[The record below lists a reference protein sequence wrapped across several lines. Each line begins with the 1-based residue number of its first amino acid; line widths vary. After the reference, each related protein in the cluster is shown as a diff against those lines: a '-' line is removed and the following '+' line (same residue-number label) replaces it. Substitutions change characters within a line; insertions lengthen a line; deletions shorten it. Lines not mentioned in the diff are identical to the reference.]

1 MFKYH
6 VLALLLGTILD
17 YVFGHIYSIWNPFDS
32 IKKWIA
38 FLDRALLGD
47 EIILLEPSKQRSLG
61 LWFVFLNLVPVFAI
75 TTFFTML
82 CFEISP
88 VVGIIFEAFATY
100 LCIDGNRL
108 FYGARDVMN
117 TFYGHSL
124 HDMASSARTFV
135 GLDEVGDSEAD
146 ITKTTITH
154 LANETSD
161 AVISPIFVMFLF
173 GPVGGF
179 VYRTI
184 DLMDKQV
191 GYLDKRYSY
200 FGYFTAKLNTI
211 IDFIPARF
219 AGALTVFTARF
230 TFGGFNGKN
239 ARFIHLRDR
248 NKAISAFAGALGISL
263 KDGQVGDDDR
273 IPEARD
279 IRPATKLMRNDFVI
293 CQLILLFLL
302 LFF

>member
-6 VLALLLGTILD
+6 ILALLLGTILD
-17 YVFGHIYSIWNPFDS
+17 YVFGHIYSIYNPFDS

-61 LWFVFLNLVPVFAI
+61 LWFVFLTLVPVFAV
-75 TTFFTML
+75 TTFFAML

-88 VVGIIFEAFATY
+88 VVGVIFEAFATY

-117 TFYGHSL
+117 SYYGHGL
-124 HDMASSARTFV
+124 HDMKSSAVQFS
-135 GLDEVGDSEAD
+135 GADEVGEDEAT
-146 ITKTTITH
+146 IAQTTITH
-154 LANETSD
+154 LANEASD
-161 AVISPIFVMFLF
+161 SVISPIFVMFLF

-184 DLMDKQV
+184 DLMDRQV
-191 GYLDKRYSY
+191 GHLDRRYTH
-200 FGYFTAKLNTI
+200 FGFFTAKLNTI
-211 IDFIPARF
+211 IDYIPGRF
-219 AGALTVFTARF
+219 SGLLTVFAARF
-230 TFGGFNGKN
+230 SFGEFNGKN
-239 ARFIHLRDR
+239 ARFIHFRDK
-248 NKAISAFAGALGISL
+248 NKALSAFAGALGISL
-263 KDGQVGDDDR
+263 KDGQIGDADK
-273 IPEARD
+273 IPEAKD
-279 IRPATKLMRNDFVI
+279 IRPATKLMRNDFLI
-293 CQLILLFLL
+293 CQVILVIFL

>member
-1 MFKYH
+1 MDRDRSFY
-6 VLALLLGTILD
+6 
-17 YVFGHIYSIWNPFDS
+17 YV
-32 IKKWIA
+32 
-38 FLDRALLGD
+38 
-47 EIILLEPSKQRSLG
+47 
-61 LWFVFLNLVPVFAI
+61 
-75 TTFFTML
+75 
-82 CFEISP
+82 
-88 VVGIIFEAFATY
+88 
-100 LCIDGNRL
+100 
-108 FYGARDVMN
+108 
-117 TFYGHSL
+117 
-124 HDMASSARTFV
+124 
-135 GLDEVGDSEAD
+135 
-146 ITKTTITH
+146 
-154 LANETSD
+154 
-161 AVISPIFVMFLF
+161 FVMFLF